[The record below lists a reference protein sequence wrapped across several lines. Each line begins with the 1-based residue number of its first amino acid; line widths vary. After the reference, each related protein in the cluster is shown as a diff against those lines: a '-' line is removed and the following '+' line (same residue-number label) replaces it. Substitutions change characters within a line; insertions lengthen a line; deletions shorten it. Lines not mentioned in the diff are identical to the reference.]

1 MNAKKR
7 FARRGMN
14 TARTEVTSISRR
26 GIEIRVDGEEK
37 FLPFE
42 TFPWF
47 ANAPVSEVF
56 EVEMPGPGHL
66 HWPALDIDLDV
77 ESIDHPERFP
87 LTSGRGR

>member
-1 MNAKKR
+1 M
-7 FARRGMN
+7 
-14 TARTEVTSISRR
+14 
-26 GIEIRVDGEEK
+26 RVDGKEK

-47 ANAPVSEVF
+47 VDAPVSEVF

-66 HWPALDIDLDV
+66 HWPALDVDIDV

-87 LTSGRGR
+87 LTSGRDRKGPARGSKRA